1 MSLVENIQ
9 RQDLNAIEIALGMQR
24 LIDEC
29 HLTQDALSEKV
40 GKKRSSVSNYLRL
53 LKLPDQVQLAVKE
66 GIISMGHAKAIAG
79 APEEQQL
86 RVLKRCI
93 KKDLSVR
100 QLEEYVRSLVEAPAK
115 EAQNVEDEEYPE
127 SYSRLV
133 EQLENYFS
141 EDISIKRSKNGGGK
155 IVIGFNDDRD
165 IDRFIERFAK
175 RR

>member
-1 MSLVENIQ
+1 
-9 RQDLNAIEIALGMQR
+9 
-24 LIDEC
+24 
-29 HLTQDALSEKV
+29 
-40 GKKRSSVSNYLRL
+40 
-53 LKLPDQVQLAVKE
+53 
-66 GIISMGHAKAIAG
+66 MGHAKAIAG

-93 KKDLSVR
+93 KKGLSVR
-100 QLEEYVRSLVEAPAK
+100 QVEELVRMLA
-115 EAQNVEDEEYPE
+115 EAQAKPAPGAEEEYPE

-165 IDRFIERFAK
+165 IERFIERFTKHA
-175 RR
+175 